1 MFAFFLSGIR
11 SGLRG
16 RSFQAV
22 LVLGLLLVGVAYLS
36 AGFSPRQPRT
46 VALDIGFSGIRI
58 TLVLLHLFWIQEL
71 LSKEIERKTILHS
84 LAYPT
89 YRSSFVIG
97 RYLAVVT
104 LGSLAA
110 LVLGLSLL
118 AAVAAASAN
127 YSQEFAVGLGFPFW
141 ATLGGMMLDVAVVA
155 AVGTAVATVSTVA
168 IMPLA
173 VGFAFA
179 IGGKALGVTLDYLGR
194 GADGDAELM
203 AVFGPAVGF
212 VRWIVPDLSRLDW
225 RNWPMYGLAPHG
237 ADVGWAAVMALS
249 YIVIMLTLGIFVF
262 ARREFS

>member
-1 MFAFFLSGIR
+1 MLAFFLSGIR
-11 SGLRG
+11 SGMRG

-36 AGFSPRQPRT
+36 AGFSPRHPRT
-46 VALDIGFSGIRI
+46 VALDIGLSGIRI
-58 TLVLLHLFWIQEL
+58 TLVLLTLFWIQEL

-89 YRSSFVIG
+89 SRSSFVIG
-97 RYLAVVT
+97 RYLAVVA
-104 LGSLAA
+104 LASLAA

-118 AAVAAASAN
+118 IVVAAASAN
-127 YSQEFAVGLGFPFW
+127 YSQDFPVALGLPFW
-141 ATLGGMMLDVAVVA
+141 ATLAGLILDVAVVA
-155 AVGTAVATVSTVA
+155 AVGAAVATVSTVA

-179 IGGKALGVTLDYLGR
+179 IGGKALGLTLDYLGH
-194 GADGDAELM
+194 GADGDTEIM
-203 AVFGPAVGF
+203 SVFGPAVGF

-225 RNWPMYGLAPHG
+225 RNWPMYGLAPSG
-237 ADVGWAAVMALS
+237 ADVGWASVMALS
-249 YIVIMLTLGIFVF
+249 YIVVVLMIGIFVF